1 MKLLKPFARH
11 TGLKLFLFVLF
22 SVFITNSV
30 FSTNDP
36 DDKYFQ
42 KADSLLNL
50 LTLEEKAGQMTNIGL
65 TAIMQGPF
73 WTDAD
78 TLLLDTANMKELLL
92 ENHVGSVQNKGVYPP
107 CTEEWNRIIKSVQDY
122 VMDNSRHQ
130 IPVLFGIDG
139 VHGANYTAGSTLFP
153 HQIALAASWNP
164 ELARIMG
171 EITAYELR
179 ASSIPWNYAPVL
191 DVSWQ
196 PLWGRIFETFGEDT
210 YMNSVMGEA
219 FIKGSQGESL
229 SDNTSAAVCLKHFIG
244 YGMPVTGKDR
254 GSAIIPERYLRQ
266 YHIEPYRGAI
276 EQGAI
281 TVMLNSG
288 TVNGVPGHAD
298 KYLITDILK
307 GELGFKG
314 LVISDWGDIN
324 RLAETHNVAHDSREA
339 AKIAVMAGLDM
350 NMVPYDAGFAK
361 HIVDLVRDGEVP
373 MSRIDDAVRR
383 ILFVKFKLNLFEE
396 PYTDPAD
403 YPEFGSEKYAQK
415 SYEAALET
423 ATLLKNQDD
432 ILPLEDKG
440 SKILVTGPTAH
451 ALTAL
456 NGPWSRTWSGND
468 PSYDDPDKKTF
479 LEAMKAVY
487 GKDNVVYT
495 PGTEYEGDFIEDKRH
510 LLKKA
515 EEADI
520 IFVCVG
526 EEPLTEKFSDINELE
541 LPANQIELIKNLHES
556 GKPIVLV
563 MLQGRPRIIREVEPL
578 SKAVIHAYWPGHE
591 GGRALASL
599 ISGQENFSGKLP
611 YTYPRYSGSL
621 IPYQH
626 KGSDKLDVN
635 FGMNGFN
642 PQWAFGH
649 GLSYTNFKFSNLKF
663 STDTVNTGD
672 GLKVFVEVSN
682 TGDRAGK
689 EVVQLFIRD
698 LVATIAP
705 DDRKLIGFD
714 KIYLEPNEN
723 KVVELSVNYDD
734 LKYVGIDNKWIA
746 ERGEFEIIIGGGP
759 DNMLRKRFFY
769 TGNK

>member
-1 MKLLKPFARH
+1 MIKCVSLKIF
-11 TGLKLFLFVLF
+11 
-22 SVFITNSV
+22 FITLFFSFNTSLL
-30 FSTNDP
+30 FSTNGA
-36 DDKYFQ
+36 DDKYIQ
-42 KADSLLNL
+42 QADSLLSL

-65 TAIMQGPF
+65 TALMQGAF

-107 CTEEWNRIIKSVQDY
+107 CTEEWHRIIKSVQDY
-122 VMDNSRHQ
+122 VIENSQHQ
-130 IPVLFGIDG
+130 IPILFGMDG

-164 ELARIMG
+164 ELARITG

-179 ASSIPWNYAPVL
+179 ASSLPWNYAPVL
-191 DVSWQ
+191 DVTWQ

-219 FIKGSQGESL
+219 FVKGSQGESL
-229 SDNTSAAVCLKHFIG
+229 SDNTSVAVCLKHFIG
-244 YGMPVTGKDR
+244 YGMPMAGKDR

-266 YHIEPYRGAI
+266 YHIEPYRRAI

-281 TVMLNSG
+281 SVMLNSG
-288 TVNGVPGHAD
+288 TVNGIPGHAD
-298 KYLITDILK
+298 EYLITDVLK
-307 GELGFKG
+307 DELGFKG
-314 LVISDWGDIN
+314 LVISDWEDIS
-324 RLAETHNVAHDSREA
+324 RLAEVHNVAPDSREA
-339 AKIAVMAGLDM
+339 AKIAVMAGLDIS
-350 NMVPYDAGFAK
+350 MVPYDASFAE
-361 HIVDLVRDGEVP
+361 HIVDLVGEGEIP

-396 PYTDPAD
+396 PYTHPDN
-403 YPEFGSEKYAQK
+403 YPDFGSEKYARK

-432 ILPLEDKG
+432 ILPLEEKG

-456 NGPWSRTWSGND
+456 NGPWSRTWAGND
-468 PSYDDPDKKTF
+468 PTYDDPDKKTF
-479 LEAMKAVY
+479 FQAMKAVY
-487 GKDNVVYT
+487 GEDNVVYT
-495 PGTEYEGDFIEDKRH
+495 PGTGYEDGFIEDKEH
-510 LLKKA
+510 LMGKA
-515 EEADI
+515 EETDI

-526 EEPLTEKFSDINELE
+526 EEPLTEKPSDINDLT
-541 LPANQIELIKNLHES
+541 LPANQIELIEILHES
-556 GKPIVLV
+556 GKPVVLV
-563 MLQGRPRIIREVEPL
+563 MLQGRPRIIREAEPL

-611 YTYPRYSGSL
+611 YTYPRYTGSF

-635 FGMNGFN
+635 FEMDGFN
-642 PQWAFGH
+642 PQWEFGH
-649 GLSYTNFKFSNLKF
+649 GLSYTQFEFSNVSF
-663 STDTVNTGD
+663 SADTVNTGD
-672 GLKVFVEVSN
+672 DLKVSVEVTN
-682 TGDRAGK
+682 TGDKAGK

-698 LVATIAP
+698 LVASIAP

-714 KIYLEPNEN
+714 KIYLEPNET
-723 KVVELSVNYDD
+723 KVVELPVHYDD
-734 LKYVGIDNKWIA
+734 LKYVGVDNEWIA
-746 ERGEFEIIIGGGP
+746 ERGAFEILIGGGP
-759 DNMLRKRFFY
+759 ANRLTKRFFY
-769 TGNK
+769 TGNQ

>member
-1 MKLLKPFARH
+1 MIKYVLLKIFFI
-11 TGLKLFLFVLF
+11 TLLF
-22 SVFITNSV
+22 SLNTSLL
-30 FSTNDP
+30 FSTNGA

-42 KADSLLNL
+42 KADSLLSL

-65 TAIMQGPF
+65 TALMQGPF

-107 CTEEWNRIIKSVQDY
+107 CTEEWHRIIKSVQDY
-122 VMDNSRHQ
+122 VMENSRHQ
-130 IPVLFGIDG
+130 IPVLFGMDG

-179 ASSIPWNYAPVL
+179 ASSLPWNYAPVL
-191 DVSWQ
+191 DVTWQ

-219 FIKGSQGESL
+219 FVKGSQGESL
-229 SDNTSAAVCLKHFIG
+229 SDNTSVAVCLKHFIG
-244 YGMPVTGKDR
+244 YGMPMAGKDR
-254 GSAIIPERYLRQ
+254 SSAIIPERYLRQ
-266 YHIEPYRGAI
+266 YHIEPYRRAI

-281 TVMLNSG
+281 SVMLNSG
-288 TVNGVPGHAD
+288 TVNGIPGHAD
-298 KYLITDILK
+298 EYLITDVLK

-314 LVISDWGDIN
+314 LVISDWADID
-324 RLAETHNVAHDSREA
+324 RLAEVHNVAPDSREA
-339 AKIAVMAGLDM
+339 AKIAVMAGLDISM
-350 NMVPYDAGFAK
+350 APYDASFAE
-361 HIVDLVRDGEVP
+361 HIVDLVREGEIP

-383 ILFVKFKLNLFEE
+383 VLFVKFKLNLFEE
-396 PYTDPAD
+396 PYTDPD
-403 YPEFGSEKYAQK
+403 NYPDFGSEKYAQK

-432 ILPLEDKG
+432 ILPLEEKG
-440 SKILVTGPTAH
+440 PKILVTGPTAH

-456 NGPWSRTWSGND
+456 NGPWSRTWAGND
-468 PSYDDPDKKTF
+468 PTYDDPDKKTF
-479 LEAMKAVY
+479 FEAMKAVY
-487 GKDNVVYT
+487 GEDDVLYT
-495 PGTEYEGDFIEDKRH
+495 PGTGYEDGFIEDKEH
-510 LLKKA
+510 LMGKA
-515 EEADI
+515 EETDI

-526 EEPLTEKFSDINELE
+526 EEPLTEKPSDINDLT
-541 LPANQIELIKNLHES
+541 LPANQIELIEILHES

-563 MLQGRPRIIREVEPL
+563 MLQGRPRIIREAEPL

-599 ISGQENFSGKLP
+599 ISGRENFSGKLP
-611 YTYPRYSGSL
+611 YTYPRYTGSL

-635 FGMNGFN
+635 FEMNGFN
-642 PQWAFGH
+642 PQWEFGH
-649 GLSYTNFKFSNLKF
+649 GLSYTHFEFSNVKF

-672 GLKVFVEVSN
+672 GLKVSVEVTN

-714 KIYLEPNEN
+714 KIYLEPNET
-723 KVVELSVNYDD
+723 KVVELPVHYDD
-734 LKYVGIDNKWIA
+734 LKYVGTDNEWIA
-746 ERGEFEIIIGGGP
+746 ERGEFEIIIGGRP
-759 DNMLRKRFFY
+759 ANMRTKRFFY